1 MDTGFSSGPTALLHC
16 RSSTGGFRCALP
28 GGLEAW
34 WDFLEPDYL
43 RLNPLENPLRVDLR
57 LFPSRGCLFGAA
69 DVMRA
74 SAGGAGGFL
83 RHSRGGR
90 GVVPARRCW
99 VGGWVVDGAITPQ
112 YGTKRPGR
120 KKLSRVELL
129 PGAAL
134 HQKCFLIRFF
144 PLE

>member
-1 MDTGFSSGPTALLHC
+1 M
-16 RSSTGGFRCALP
+16 
-28 GGLEAW
+28 
-34 WDFLEPDYL
+34 
-43 RLNPLENPLRVDLR
+43 
-57 LFPSRGCLFGAA
+57 
-69 DVMRA
+69 
-74 SAGGAGGFL
+74 
-83 RHSRGGR
+83 GGR
-90 GVVPARRCW
+90 GVRFQPSGA
-99 VGGWVVDGAITPQ
+99 GWGVVDGANTPQ